1 MARSC
6 VIFKE
11 QHFHAFAAL
20 GMMWR
25 LTQDKLGQIGMQ
37 LMI

>member
-11 QHFHAFAAL
+11 QHFHAL